1 MPEKTLDAVADHGEV
16 TGDTL
21 SGTGPQSQVVFD
33 DLEAV
38 GIDLG
43 DVFRHLEDD
52 GVDKFEKSWQE
63 LLDAT
68 QSQLDAATR

>member
-1 MPEKTLDAVADHGEV
+1 MPEKTLDAVADHGRV
-16 TGDTL
+16 NGDTL
-21 SGTGPQSQVVFD
+21 SGTRVESQAVFD
-33 DLEAV
+33 KLTAV

-43 DVFRHLEDD
+43 DVFAHLEDD

-68 QSQLDAATR
+68 QGQLDAAAK